1 MLIVGCNPAKK
12 SKTDISWIGLNDL
25 EERSETGLGWLRIQA
40 FVLCNSLGQGFVG
53 SLMQA
58 QHKY

>member
-40 FVLCNSLGQGFVG
+40 FVLCPL
-53 SLMQA
+53 
-58 QHKY
+58 